1 MAKQLE
7 EIILTKD
14 QKDQLD
20 ELTAEYDEI
29 NIKLKSLEAKQKA
42 LNSVIKST
50 MTDFGVTKY
59 VSKNNVS
66 LSISSRPNVS
76 FDEDKLLAL
85 CKTINRDGLVKTK
98 EYVDMNVLE
107 SCCYNDKKLVEDL
120 KTCQIVKP
128 DIVTLKCTQ
137 KKPLKEG

>member
-7 EIILTKD
+7 EIILTED

-20 ELTAEYDEI
+20 ELSAEYDEI
-29 NIKLKSLEAKQKA
+29 SIQLKSLEAKQKA

-85 CKTINRDGLVKTK
+85 CKNINCDGLVKTK

-128 DIVTLKCTQ
+128 DIITLKCTQ
-137 KKPLKEG
+137 KKLLKEG